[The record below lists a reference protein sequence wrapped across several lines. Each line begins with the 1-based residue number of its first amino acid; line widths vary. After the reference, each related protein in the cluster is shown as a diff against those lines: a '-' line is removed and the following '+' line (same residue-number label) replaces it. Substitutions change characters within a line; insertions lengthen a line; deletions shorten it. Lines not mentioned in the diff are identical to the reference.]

1 MSTVTDNNLIQNIAI
16 KMPGT
21 CGVLYEDVNA
31 NVSSR
36 RPVKNL
42 EPRREAL
49 IELVREGTT

>member
-31 NVSSR
+31 NVCSR